1 MYFHITYN
9 SFIHFRYILLIAFI
23 AETAIA
29 GTIPAEKG
37 YLYKADWR
45 FIRELVAQMKW
56 RENWPQ
62 KQQALRV
69 YATSYEESK
78 KYDNYESALEKGI
91 RLYTDYDALAKL
103 LSHDDEK
110 LYKQLL
116 ANQNAFDNLINLA
129 ISKHKTIENSFKRVK
144 NALAMEW
151 VIIFALF
158 AIAGINYLRKYNY
171 LNDLHV
177 YLIDHYIKF
186 FSTICFIIF
195 AYLIYLFAGPATLGS
210 PRRVSTG
217 LQKTLAKEATHRY
230 SESIYFYT
238 IYYLPTYQTNQQY
251 ELKLNKTKTV
261 FNNLTN
267 ENNDNDED
275 MVVKI
280 AYEQNELVDL
290 DTEFMAFN
298 RIHEAHHEIKTL
310 YEKQNL
316 ENYYAVHPE
325 RKPQERKPV
334 STTPPKNVVSNKK
347 PPQPIKPIN
356 TYPRQPNTRRPSNQ
370 IPQTPNQNRQGN
382 IYTRPSSNLDQFNKK
397 IINSILKDL
406 PSQGS
411 DNTDV
416 ND

>member
-1 MYFHITYN
+1 MYFHIIYN
-9 SFIHFRYILLIAFI
+9 SFIHFRFILLIAFI

-29 GTIPAEKG
+29 GAIPAQKG
-37 YLYKADWR
+37 YLRKADR
-45 FIRELVAQMKW
+45 KFIQKMISQMKW
-56 RENWPQ
+56 HENWPQ
-62 KQQALRV
+62 KQQALRT
-69 YATSYEESK
+69 YAASYEQSK
-78 KYDNYESALEKGI
+78 KYNDYESALEKGI

-103 LSHDDEK
+103 LSNGDSK

-129 ISKHKTIENSFKRVK
+129 ICKHDTIEDSFKRVMNSK
-144 NALAMEW
+144 AMIW
-151 VIIFALF
+151 VLIFSLLGIIT
-158 AIAGINYLRKYNY
+158 IWSLRKYY
-171 LNDLHV
+171 Q
-177 YLIDHYIKF
+177 LIDYYKKWLASVF
-186 FSTICFIIF
+186 FITF
-195 AYLIYLFAGPATLGS
+195 AFLTYLYAGPATLGS
-210 PRRVSTG
+210 PRRIYAG

-238 IYYLPTYQTNQQY
+238 IYYQPTYQTSQQY
-251 ELKLNKTKTV
+251 ELKLDKTKTV

-280 AYEQNELVDL
+280 AYEQNELMDL

>member
-1 MYFHITYN
+1 MFFPKTSNYL
-9 SFIHFRYILLIAFI
+9 IHFRYILLIAFI

-37 YLYKADWR
+37 YLNKADWR

-56 RENWPQ
+56 RENWQQ

-116 ANQNAFDNLINLA
+116 ANQNAFDNLINLS
-129 ISKHKTIENSFKRVK
+129 ISKHKTIEHSFKRVK

-217 LQKTLAKEATHRY
+217 LQKCLSKEATHNY
-230 SESIYFYT
+230 SESFLFYT
-238 IYYLPTYQTNQQY
+238 IFYVPQYQSAYQY
-251 ELKLNKTKTV
+251 RNKLDKVKTFFEEQKKENYDEQDTV
-261 FNNLTN
+261 YALSKHHH
-267 ENNDNDED
+267 DD
-275 MVVKI
+275 KP
-280 AYEQNELVDL
+280 DL
-290 DTEFMAFN
+290 DTEITAFN
-298 RIHEAHHEIKTL
+298 KIHDAYYEITSL

-382 IYTRPSSNLDQFNKK
+382 IYTRPSSNQDQFNKK